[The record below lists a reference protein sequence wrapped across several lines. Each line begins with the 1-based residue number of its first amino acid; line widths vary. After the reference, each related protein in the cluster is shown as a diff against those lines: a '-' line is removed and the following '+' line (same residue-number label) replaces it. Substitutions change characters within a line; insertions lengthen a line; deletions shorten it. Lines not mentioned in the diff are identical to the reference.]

1 MKVLEITFREWVMC
15 KVGRICTVSQ
25 QPAPPERKRSPPG
38 PSRQFNERSGKE
50 RRAEQPDTVVR
61 GKEWRRT
68 PDRRLPEVR
77 DSTLE
82 EFHRWKK

>member
-25 QPAPPERKRSPPG
+25 PPLPAERQPKPKPVRV
-38 PSRQFNERSGKE
+38 FNERSGKE
-50 RRAEQPDTVVR
+50 RRAEHPETPVR

-68 PDRRLPEVR
+68 PDRRLPEVQE
-77 DSTLE
+77 STLE
-82 EFHRWKK
+82 EFNRWKKR

>member
-1 MKVLEITFREWVMC
+1 MKVHEITFREWVMC

-25 QPAPPERKRSPPG
+25 PPPPERQLKQKPP
-38 PSRQFNERSGKE
+38 RVFNERSGKE
-50 RRAEQPDTVVR
+50 RRAEHPDTPVR

-77 DSTLE
+77 ESTLE
-82 EFHRWKK
+82 EFNHWKKQ